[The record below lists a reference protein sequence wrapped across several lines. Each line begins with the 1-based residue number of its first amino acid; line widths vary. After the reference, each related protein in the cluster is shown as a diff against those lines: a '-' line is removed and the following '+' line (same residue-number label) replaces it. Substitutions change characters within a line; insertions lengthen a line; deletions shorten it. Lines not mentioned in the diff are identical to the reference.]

1 MGITVPI
8 KNKAHLSLKAFLITL
23 SLPVL
28 GAEILCETEI
38 LSFSLT
44 VYEKEWLRYI
54 HCKISHKNC
63 LNNEAFSCI
72 KMDSF

>member
-38 LSFSLT
+38 LSFS

-54 HCKISHKNC
+54 HCKILHKNC

-72 KMDSF
+72 KIDSF